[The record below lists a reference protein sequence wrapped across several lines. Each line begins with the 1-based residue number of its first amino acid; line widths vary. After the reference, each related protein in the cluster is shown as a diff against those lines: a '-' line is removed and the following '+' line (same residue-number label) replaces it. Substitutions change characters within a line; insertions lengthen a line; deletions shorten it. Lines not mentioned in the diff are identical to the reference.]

1 MPDEIMNKDFST
13 LLHII
18 DNARNRA
25 LKTVNTELIR
35 MYWAVRLKKKK
46 CLLCRLYKIRP
57 ENLCKN
63 TREKSGVSSVWLM

>member
-35 MYWAVRLKKKK
+35 MY
-46 CLLCRLYKIRP
+46 
-57 ENLCKN
+57 
-63 TREKSGVSSVWLM
+63 